1 MSPLRVAVGSSVAVN
16 VPALY
21 VTLAGTAVVPGPSRV
36 NVEPLTPVT
45 ASLNVAVTL
54 VPVATPVAPG
64 AGVSPVTVGAVVSG
78 GGGPVAPG
86 RGPRAGRC

>member
-64 AGVSPVTVGAVVSG
+64 AGTRLLTVGGVVS
-78 GGGPVAPG
+78 AP
-86 RGPRAGRC
+86 PPPKMSPCQ